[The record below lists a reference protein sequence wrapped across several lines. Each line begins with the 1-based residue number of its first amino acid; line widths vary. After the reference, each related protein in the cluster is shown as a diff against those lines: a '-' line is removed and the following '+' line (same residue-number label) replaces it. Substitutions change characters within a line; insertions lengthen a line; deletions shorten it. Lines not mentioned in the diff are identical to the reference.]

1 MTTSTTTHTSFAT
14 TSGQGLRHDILPMRL
29 YHKAKKL
36 GVWDPRDIDFTR
48 DKLDWQG
55 FSDLEKESILQLSS
69 LFMAGE
75 ESVTLDLLPLMM
87 AIAEEGRLEEEM
99 FLTTFLWEEA
109 KHTEFFRRFV
119 DEVAE
124 EHNDLTRFHT
134 DSYRRLFYEELPTA
148 MRALRGDRSP
158 AALARA
164 SVTYNMIV
172 EGVLAETGYHVYFDM
187 LSTRNLL
194 PGLRE
199 GVGYLKRDESRHL
212 AYGVFLLSRLVAS
225 DPTLWS
231 SVEARM
237 GELLP
242 LALGVV
248 QESDT
253 LLAPEVIRPFGLRVE
268 DYMDYAM
275 TQFSKRLERISRARG
290 QTLEQLYDTSEAE
303 AGVE

>member
-1 MTTSTTTHTSFAT
+1 MTTSATTHTSFAT

-36 GVWDPRDIDFTR
+36 GVWDPRDIDFSR
-48 DKLDWQG
+48 DKRDWQG
-55 FSDLEKESILQLSS
+55 FSDLEKESILQLSA

-99 FLTTFLWEEA
+99 YLTTFLWEEA

-124 EHNDLTRFHT
+124 ERGDLTRYHT
-134 DSYRRLFYEELPTA
+134 PSYRRLFYEELPTA
-148 MRALRGDRSP
+148 MRALRTDRSP
-158 AALARA
+158 VALARA

-187 LSTRNLL
+187 LTTRNLL
-194 PGLRE
+194 PGLRQ

-225 DPTLWS
+225 EPSLWS
-231 SVEARM
+231 CIEERM
-237 GELLP
+237 TELLP

-253 LLAPEVIRPFGLRVE
+253 LLEPDVPRPFGLRVE

-275 TQFSKRLERISRARG
+275 SQFSKRLERISRARD
-290 QTLEQLYDTSEAE
+290 QTLDQLYATSELE

>member
-1 MTTSTTTHTSFAT
+1 MTTATHASFAT
-14 TSGQGLRHDILPMRL
+14 TSAQGLRHTILPMRL

-48 DKLDWQG
+48 DKEDWQG
-55 FSDLEKESILQLSS
+55 FSDLERESILQLSS

-75 ESVTLDLLPLMM
+75 ESVTLDLLPLIM
-87 AIAEEGRLEEEM
+87 AVAEEGQLEEEM
-99 FLTTFLWEEA
+99 YLTTFLWEEA

-119 DEVAE
+119 DEVADD
-124 EHNDLTRFHT
+124 HRDLTQYHT
-134 DSYRRLFYEELPTA
+134 ASYRRLFYEELPSA
-148 MRALRGDRSP
+148 MQTLRTDRSTV
-158 AALARA
+158 ALARA

-187 LSTRNLL
+187 LSKQRLL
-194 PGLRE
+194 PGLRQ

-212 AYGVFLLSRLVAS
+212 AYGVFLLSRLVAA
-225 DPTLWS
+225 DPAIWS
-231 SVEARM
+231 SIEARM
-237 GELLP
+237 AELLP

-253 LLAPEVIRPFGLRVE
+253 LLAPEIPRPFGLRVE

-275 TQFSKRLERISRARG
+275 SQFSKRLDRISRARG
-290 QTLEQLYDTSEAE
+290 QTLEQLYATSDAE

>member
-1 MTTSTTTHTSFAT
+1 
-14 TSGQGLRHDILPMRL
+14 
-29 YHKAKKL
+29 KKL
-36 GVWDPRDIDFTR
+36 GVWDPRDIDFSR
-48 DKLDWQG
+48 DKVDWQG
-55 FSDLEKESILQLSS
+55 FSELEKDSILQLSS

-124 EHNDLTRFHT
+124 ERGDLTRYHT
-134 DSYRRLFYEELPTA
+134 ESYHRLFYEELPTA
-148 MRALRGDRSP
+148 MRTLRTDRSTV
-158 AALARA
+158 ALARA

-187 LSTRNLL
+187 LTMRNLL
-194 PGLRE
+194 PGLRQ

-225 DPTLWS
+225 DPSLWS
-231 SVEARM
+231 CIEERM

-253 LLAPEVIRPFGLRVE
+253 LLAPEITRPFGLRVD
-268 DYMDYAM
+268 DYMDYAT

-290 QTLEQLYDTSEAE
+290 QTLDQLYATSEVE

>member
-1 MTTSTTTHTSFAT
+1 MTTSATTHTSFAT

-36 GVWDPRDIDFTR
+36 GVWDPRDIDFSR
-48 DKLDWQG
+48 DKRDWQG
-55 FSDLEKESILQLSS
+55 FSDLEKESILQLSA

-99 FLTTFLWEEA
+99 YLTTFLWEEA

-124 EHNDLTRFHT
+124 ERGDLTRYHT
-134 DSYRRLFYEELPTA
+134 PSYRRLFYEELPTA
-148 MRALRGDRSP
+148 MRALRTDRSP
-158 AALARA
+158 VALARA

-187 LSTRNLL
+187 LTTRNLL
-194 PGLRE
+194 PGLRQ

-225 DPTLWS
+225 EPSLWS
-231 SVEARM
+231 CIEERM
-237 GELLP
+237 TELLP

-253 LLAPEVIRPFGLRVE
+253 LLEPDAPRPFGLRVE

-275 TQFSKRLERISRARG
+275 SQFSKRLERISRARD
-290 QTLEQLYDTSEAE
+290 QTLDQLYATSELE

>member
-1 MTTSTTTHTSFAT
+1 MTTTTTTHTSFTT
-14 TSGQGLRHDILPMRL
+14 TSAQGLRHDILPMRL

-99 FLTTFLWEEA
+99 YLTTFLWEEA

-124 EHNDLTRFHT
+124 ERNDLTRFHT

-148 MRALRGDRSP
+148 MRALRSDRSP
-158 AALARA
+158 AAIARA

-194 PGLRE
+194 PGLRQ

-225 DPTLWS
+225 DPSLWS
-231 SVEARM
+231 SVEERM

-253 LLAPEVIRPFGLRVE
+253 LLAPDVTRPFGLRVE
-268 DYMDYAM
+268 DYLDYAM

-290 QTLEQLYDTSEAE
+290 QTLDQLYATSEAE

>member
-1 MTTSTTTHTSFAT
+1 MTTATHTTFAT
-14 TSGQGLRHDILPMRL
+14 TSAQGLRHSILPMRL

-36 GVWDPRDIDFTR
+36 GVWDPRDIDFTH

-55 FSDLEKESILQLSS
+55 LSDLEKQSILQLSS

-75 ESVTLDLLPLMM
+75 ESVTLDLLPLIM
-87 AIAEEGRLEEEM
+87 AVAEEGQLEEEM
-99 FLTTFLWEEA
+99 YLTTFLWEEA

-119 DEVAE
+119 DEVTE
-124 EHNDLTRFHT
+124 ERRDLTEYHT
-134 DSYRRLFYEELPTA
+134 PSYRRLFYEELPSA
-148 MRALRGDRSP
+148 MQALRLDRSP

-187 LSTRNLL
+187 LSRQNLL
-194 PGLRE
+194 PGLRQ

-212 AYGVFLLSRLVAS
+212 AYGVFLLSRLVAT
-225 DPTLWS
+225 DPAVWS
-231 SVEARM
+231 VIEERM
-237 GELLP
+237 AELLP

-253 LLAPEVIRPFGLRVE
+253 LLDPDIPRPFGLRVE

-290 QTLEQLYDTSEAE
+290 QTLEQLYATTEEDAELGSE
-303 AGVE
+303 

>member
-1 MTTSTTTHTSFAT
+1 MTTTTTTRTSFAT
-14 TSGQGLRHDILPMRL
+14 TSAQGLRHDILPMRL

-55 FSDLEKESILQLSS
+55 FSDLERESILQLSS
-69 LFMAGE
+69 LFVAGE

-87 AIAEEGRLEEEM
+87 AIAEEGHLEEEM
-99 FLTTFLWEEA
+99 YLTTFLWEEA

-124 EHNDLTRFHT
+124 ERSDLTRFHT

-148 MRALRGDRSP
+148 MRALRTDRSP
-158 AALARA
+158 VALARA

-187 LSTRNLL
+187 LTTRNLL

-225 DPTLWS
+225 DASLWS
-231 SVEARM
+231 SIEERM
-237 GELLP
+237 AELLP

-253 LLAPEVIRPFGLRVE
+253 LLAPEVTRPFGLRVE

-275 TQFSKRLERISRARG
+275 SQFSKRLERISHARG
-290 QTLEQLYDTSEAE
+290 QTLDQLYATSEA
-303 AGVE
+303 AVGVE

>member
-1 MTTSTTTHTSFAT
+1 MTTTTTTHTSFTT
-14 TSGQGLRHDILPMRL
+14 TSALGLRHDILPMRL

-99 FLTTFLWEEA
+99 YLTTFLWEEA

-124 EHNDLTRFHT
+124 ERNDLTRFHT
-134 DSYRRLFYEELPTA
+134 DSYRHLFYEELPTA
-148 MRALRGDRSP
+148 MRALRSDRSP
-158 AALARA
+158 AAIARA

-194 PGLRE
+194 PGLRQ

-225 DPTLWS
+225 DPSLWS
-231 SVEARM
+231 SVEERM

-253 LLAPEVIRPFGLRVE
+253 LLAPDVTRPFGLRVE
-268 DYMDYAM
+268 DYLDYAM

-290 QTLEQLYDTSEAE
+290 QTLDQLYATSEAE